1 MAGFECNSLTVHIG
15 CHDNGYVTTLR
26 SQITAGFKH
35 KLILLPSYTEMAA
48 GISELGLPSFTIPD
62 LFLTKKLTVIGHG
75 SANLDGQGPLSL
87 SPLSTTPL
95 GSPVMASKGI
105 GSGEEVGNQGLTQN
119 QKHCHGQKAASLIDR
134 IEMLSLKE
142 HSSGDIIHS
151 PILLARRELSELDC
165 SESTVAALSD
175 YGDDDGED
183 GECVLM
189 PRISDFYSTEKRRIN
204 PDIVSF

>member
-1 MAGFECNSLTVHIG
+1 MVQIG

-48 GISELGLPSFTIPD
+48 GISELALPSFTIPD
-62 LFLTKKLTVIGHG
+62 LFLTKKLTVVGHG
-75 SANLDGQGPLSL
+75 NANFDGQGLLSL

-95 GSPVMASKGI
+95 GSPVMVSKNI
-105 GSGEEVGNQGLTQN
+105 GEEVGNQGLTQN
-119 QKHCHGQKAASLIDR
+119 QNHGQKAASLIDR

-142 HSSGDIIHS
+142 HSSGDIYSS
-151 PILLARRELSELDC
+151 PVHKSARCEPFELDC

-183 GECVLM
+183 DGCFLM
-189 PRISDFYSTEKRRIN
+189 PRIPDLYLTEERRRID